1 MDDYCSQVC
10 ASSIYAPWHVIYLL
24 FLNAVVHSICMFFP
38 MKYSISF
45 FFFFFNSTM
54 LSFQQPRESCSSFGI
69 TYVKCGRMNI

>member
-45 FFFFFNSTM
+45 FFFSIQPCYLFNNLENLAVALVLHT
-54 LSFQQPRESCSSFGI
+54 
-69 TYVKCGRMNI
+69 

>member
-10 ASSIYAPWHVIYLL
+10 ASSIYAPWYVIYLL

-45 FFFFFNSTM
+45 FFFFFSI
-54 LSFQQPRESCSSFGI
+54 QPCYLFNNLENLAVVLVLH
-69 TYVKCGRMNI
+69 T